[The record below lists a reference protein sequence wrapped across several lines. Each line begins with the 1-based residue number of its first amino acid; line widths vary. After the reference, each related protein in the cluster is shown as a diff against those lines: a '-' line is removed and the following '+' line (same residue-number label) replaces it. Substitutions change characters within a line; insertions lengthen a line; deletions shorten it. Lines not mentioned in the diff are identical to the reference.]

1 MMGDVAQQA
10 GWDPVMKRLE
20 WEAKEC
26 GFYLCDPL
34 QLYNVLSSTLGHM
47 GTVLVLEVS
56 ICG

>member
-1 MMGDVAQQA
+1 MGDVAQQA